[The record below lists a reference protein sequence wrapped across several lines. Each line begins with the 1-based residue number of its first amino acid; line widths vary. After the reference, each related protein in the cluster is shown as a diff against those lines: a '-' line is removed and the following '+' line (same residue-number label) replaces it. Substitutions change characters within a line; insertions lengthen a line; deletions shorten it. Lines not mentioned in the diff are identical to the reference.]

1 LSTRTD
7 GHPLEIAITGI
18 RSCRLIFIQ
27 TECMKIVCTFA
38 LVFFT
43 LVAAAQPARKAIMGI
58 QIKQVE
64 NGIRVDSILPVSS
77 FKGTIIKKG
86 DIITAINGKETK
98 TTQQYA
104 AIVSPLR
111 AGENMTV
118 TFLSEGKEKKLTAKA
133 VMRPYETSPIA
144 DIQYD
149 WVPFRGGQLRA
160 ITRKPKGKTNCPA
173 ILLIPGYGCG
183 SIENYASSYNGK
195 LLYEWV
201 KAGYAVI
208 TVEKSGLGDSYD
220 CVPCSEADLVNEI
233 ESFDAG
239 YKYMEALSFVDKTN
253 LFVWGHSMGGV
264 VAPEVAKRH
273 TPKGVMVFGC
283 TFRPWSEFLLEMHRV
298 QKPLLENMNYQQTEI
313 FVRGI
318 QQVYYEFFVLKKSP
332 EQIAQMPA
340 HKALAL
346 SDLGYKPGSNDMWGR
361 HWRYWM
367 QLDSLNMA
375 ETWKKVD
382 APVLILHG
390 GTDYEQCSVVEP
402 FMIRETVNEAH
413 PGTAT
418 WITIDDLDHF
428 MMKSSSWKEAAA
440 NFKSQQYAKGNFNF
454 KIAEETVRWLNTVSG
469 KSK

>member
-1 LSTRTD
+1 
-7 GHPLEIAITGI
+7 
-18 RSCRLIFIQ
+18 
-27 TECMKIVCTFA
+27 MKIAYTF
-38 LVFFT
+38 L
-43 LVAAAQPARKAIMGI
+43 LLLCSSSLLAQPTRKAIMGM
-58 QIKQVE
+58 QGKPVE
-64 NGIRVDSILPVSS
+64 NGIRIDSILPVGS
-77 FKGTIIKKG
+77 FAVLGIKKG
-86 DIITAINGKETK
+86 DVLQEVNGRETK
-98 TTQQYA
+98 TMQQYS

-111 AGENMTV
+111 AGDALSIK
-118 TFLSEGKEKKLTAKA
+118 FLSDNKEKKANTRA
-133 VMRPYETSPIA
+133 VMRPYETSPLA

-149 WVPFRGGQLRA
+149 WVAFRGGQLRA

-183 SIENYASSYNGK
+183 SIENYVGSYNGK
-195 LLYEWV
+195 LLYEWI

-239 YKYMEALSFVDKTN
+239 YKYMEALPFVDKQN

-273 TPKGVMVFGC
+273 NPKGVMVFGC

-298 QKPLLENMNYQQTEI
+298 QKPLLENMTYQQTEE

-332 EQIAQMPA
+332 EQIYQVPQY
-340 HKALAL
+340 KALAV

-375 ETWKKVD
+375 ETWKAVKS
-382 APVLILHG
+382 PVLILHG
-390 GTDYEQCSVVEP
+390 GTDYEQCSLVEP

-413 PGTAT
+413 PGNAS
-418 WITIDDLDHF
+418 WITIDDIDHF
-428 MMKSSSWKEAAA
+428 MMKSNSWKEAAA
-440 NFKSQQYAKGNFNF
+440 NFKSQQYAKGNFNI
-454 KIAEETVRWLNTVSG
+454 KIAEETVKWLNKTVSA
-469 KSK
+469 SK